1 MFKNCSLE
9 IISGRLTICYGL
21 WRATTPKCTPLQ
33 LTHLDMTQ
41 TGALEH
47 RRCCQL
53 STCIRRSINV
63 EKWRST
69 LYRSSSD
76 EGQHLTWNIWTYFG
90 DTSAPPLFANVCRD
104 ISVCCETHH
113 TALVLYL
120 HGVRQVYLFI
130 YVIFYSFTLG
140 RLRPML

>member
-9 IISGRLTICYGL
+9 IIPGRLAICYGL
-21 WRATTPKCTPLQ
+21 WPVTTANYTPQ
-33 LTHLDMTQ
+33 LTHLDMTH

-63 EKWRST
+63 DKWRST

-113 TALVLYL
+113 TALVLDL
-120 HGVRQVYLFI
+120 HGNTGIFIVFIKAIYL
-130 YVIFYSFTLG
+130 FTLG
-140 RLRPML
+140 PL